1 MKGSYWTIPRL
12 WPGSTV
18 FILGGGPSLADV
30 DLTQLRSKRVIGVNQ
45 AYKLGPWVDICWFGD
60 KMWYPGQLPA
70 IRDFGGLIATCAYE
84 TNLNKRWKR
93 VKYVGRSK
101 PSGIETAKRDRVSWN
116 GNSGGSAVN
125 LAYWLGASTVVLLG
139 FDMKMPDN
147 PRDRRARTHW
157 HSDYEPKWDKR
168 KAQLVN
174 PYPRFMKY
182 WPAIASDAKAA
193 GLTILNATEGS
204 ALDLFPRVKLEE
216 VL

>member
-1 MKGSYWTIPRL
+1 
-12 WPGSTV
+12 V

-30 DLTQLRSKRVIGVNQ
+30 DLEPLRTRRVIGVNQ

-60 KMWYPGQLPA
+60 KQWYPGQLPA
-70 IRDFGGLIATCAYE
+70 IRDFGGLIVTCAHE
-84 TNLNKRWKR
+84 TNLNRRWQR

-101 PSGIETAKRDRVSWN
+101 PAGIETKKPTHVAWN
-116 GNSGGSAVN
+116 SSSGTSAVN

-139 FDMKMPDN
+139 FDMKIDGN
-147 PRDRRARTHW
+147 PRDKQARTHW
-157 HSDYEPKWDKR
+157 HNDYEVRWDKR
-168 KAQLVN
+168 NAKLVD
-174 PYPRFMKY
+174 PYERFMRY
-182 WPAIASDAKAA
+182 WPAVAKDAQAA